1 MGQDGSLPSLEDLGG
16 HRKWSLC
23 GDFKV
28 CTACFCGILGISRNK
43 LGRFKK
49 WVVAGHLEPVSIAKS
64 DKPSVQLRDHPQYRH
79 ADSWLGHCY
88 AHVAEHRADSLIPG
102 SEQVEDPTKEILPEL
117 ADPAL
122 GLPLAMPCHLHIQA
136 DNTCR
141 EMRYQQGMLW
151 MASLIRKS
159 AFKSATTGF
168 MQVGHTHIDVDQ
180 RWARE
185 RGVRYI

>member
-1 MGQDGSLPSLEDLGG
+1 MEQDGSLPSPEDLGG

-49 WVVAGHLEPVSIAKS
+49 WVVAGHLGPVSIAKS

-79 ADSWLGHCY
+79 ADSWLSHCY

-102 SEQVEDPTKEILPEL
+102 SEQVEDPTKEVLPEL

-122 GLPLAMPCHLHIQA
+122 DLPLPAEEDTSRLPKKFLPP
-136 DNTCR
+136 
-141 EMRYQQGMLW
+141 G
-151 MASLIRKS
+151 SLNELFEFCSFAVPSLVKPKHECCS
-159 AFKSATTGF
+159 LGPWETSLPK
-168 MQVGHTHIDVDQ
+168 Q
-180 RWARE
+180 
-185 RGVRYI
+185 